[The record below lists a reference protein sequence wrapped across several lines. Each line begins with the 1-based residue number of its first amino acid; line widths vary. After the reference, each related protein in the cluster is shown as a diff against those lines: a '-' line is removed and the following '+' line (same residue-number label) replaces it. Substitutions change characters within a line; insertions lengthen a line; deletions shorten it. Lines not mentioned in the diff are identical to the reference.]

1 MTEPYTLPLDDPDA
15 TLENVGGKGLNLAR
29 LARAGFPVP
38 GGFLVTTSAYEEF
51 VRANDLESW
60 IEKSLAQVGTIE
72 LDDLERASDAI
83 RARFAAGKMPAALEG
98 AVRSA
103 YAALDKPPVAV
114 RSSATA
120 EDLPNL
126 SFAGQQDTFLNVI
139 GEGAVLEAVLK
150 CWGSLWTARA
160 IGYRARNNIPHEGLA
175 LAVVV
180 QRMVESEASGVLFTA
195 NPLTGLRAESAID
208 AVFGLG
214 EALVSGQVEPDHY
227 VVDHQAGRI
236 VKKELGAKALALHG
250 DRGGG
255 VAPSDR
261 DRGQEQALPDA
272 QILELAELGQR
283 VQAEYGFPQD
293 IEWAWADGRFTVLQS
308 RAITSLYPLP
318 EKIPAEPLKVF
329 FSFGAVQGMLDPMTP
344 LGQDA
349 IRMIFAGGARLFGFY
364 GLNQH
369 TQGVIYRAGERLWGN
384 MTAVIRHPLGR
395 RLGRGFMRYIEPGT
409 GEQLDALWD
418 DPRLRP
424 GGRGWKFSTLRRL
437 AGFMLPTA
445 VKVILALLAP
455 GARRAAVLAQ
465 TDRLDSAFQAQAESV
480 RGPDASQADR
490 VALFEALADSFPDLV
505 PLFIPPIAASMASL
519 NLLSHLAPD
528 EDDEAGG
535 GFSGSALAVTRG
547 LPHNVTT
554 EMDLR
559 LWETARQ
566 LRADPAARG
575 YFESHSV
582 QESSRAYLDGDLP
595 LAAQGAVADFLEAYG
610 FRGVGE
616 IDIGRPRW
624 RENPAHIIQV
634 LMGYL
639 KLEDEN
645 QAPDRVFRRGAES
658 AQAAIEDLVDAL
670 RATRLGWLKARL
682 GRAAARRVR
691 ALSGLREA
699 PKFYIVRRMG
709 LIRKALLEAG
719 ERWVQ
724 EGVLKKPED
733 VFFLYYYELGAL
745 AAGKDRDW
753 AALVEGR
760 RADYDREMRRA
771 QVPRLLLSDG
781 RAFYEGLGAAEDDSG
796 TITGSPV
803 SPGVVEGRVRVVLDP
818 TGASLAPGEIL
829 VCHGTDPAWT
839 PLFMTAGGL
848 VMEVGGMMTHGS
860 VVAREY
866 GIPAVVGVHQATT
879 RLTTGQHIRMDG
891 SSGRIEILE

>member
-1 MTEPYTLPLDDPDA
+1 MTEPYTLPLDDPTA
-15 TLENVGGKGLNLAR
+15 ALEKVGGKGANLAR

-51 VRANDLESW
+51 VRANDLGSA
-60 IEKSLAQVGTIE
+60 IERSLAQIE
-72 LDDLERASDAI
+72 TADPGELERASGAI
-83 RARFAAGKMPAALEG
+83 RARFTAGEIPAELGNALRKAYT
-98 AVRSA
+98 AVDGS
-103 YAALDKPPVAV
+103 PVAV

-139 GEGAVLEAVLK
+139 GERAVLEAVLR

-160 IGYRARNNIPHEGLA
+160 IGYRARNHIPPDGLA
-175 LAVVV
+175 LAIVV
-180 QRMVESEASGVLFTA
+180 QRMVESEVSGVLFTA

-250 DRGGG
+250 DRSGG
-255 VAPSDR
+255 VAPSNR
-261 DRGQEQALPDA
+261 ERSQEQALPDA

-283 VQAEYGFPQD
+283 VQAEYDFPQD
-293 IEWAWADGRFTVLQS
+293 IEWAWADGQITLLQS
-308 RAITSLYPLP
+308 RAITSLYPRP
-318 EKIPAEPLKVF
+318 EGVPVEPLRVF
-329 FSFGAVQGMLDPMTP
+329 FSFGAVQGMLDPVTP

-349 IRMIFAGGARLFGFY
+349 IRLIFAGGARLFGFY
-364 GLNQH
+364 GLDQH

-395 RLGRGFMRYIEPGT
+395 RLGRGFLRYIEPGT

-418 DPRLRP
+418 DPRLQP
-424 GGRGWKFSTLRRL
+424 GGRGWKISTLRRL
-437 AGFMLPTA
+437 AGFILPTA
-445 VKVILALLAP
+445 FNVILAMLSPQL
-455 GARRAAVLAQ
+455 RR
-465 TDRLDSAFQAQAESV
+465 DRIFAQAEQLDADFRAQADSV
-480 RGPDASQADR
+480 RGSDASQADR
-490 VALFEALADSFPDLV
+490 VALFGALADSFPDLV
-505 PLFIPPIAASMASL
+505 PPFIPAIAASMASL

-528 EDDEAGG
+528 EDDGAGG

-566 LRADPAARG
+566 LRVDPAARDF
-575 YFESHSV
+575 FESHSP
-582 QESSRAYLDGDLP
+582 QEIAQSYHDGKLP
-595 LAAQGAVADFLEAYG
+595 PVAQKALPDFLAEYG
-610 FRGVGE
+610 FRGVAE

-624 RENPAHIIQV
+624 RENPAPIIQI
-634 LMGYL
+634 LQGYL
-639 KLEDEN
+639 KLEDES

-658 AQAAIEDLVDAL
+658 ARAAIEDLASEL
-670 RATRLGWLKARL
+670 RKTRQGWLKARL
-682 GRAAARRVR
+682 VRGAARRVR

-709 LIRKALLEAG
+709 LIRKALLGAG
-719 ERWVQ
+719 ERWVA
-724 EGVLKKPED
+724 EGALQRPED
-733 VFFLYYYELGAL
+733 VFFLYYDELQAL
-745 AAGKDRDW
+745 AAGAERNW
-753 AALVEGR
+753 AGLVAER

-771 QVPRLLLSDG
+771 KVPRLLLSDG
-781 RAFYEGLGAAEDDSG
+781 RAYYEGLRAASDESG

-818 TGASLAPGEIL
+818 AGASLAPGEIL

-866 GIPAVVGVHQATT
+866 GIPAVVSVHQATE
-879 RLTTGQHIRMDG
+879 RLSTGQRIRMDG
-891 SSGRIEILE
+891 SSGRIELLE